1 MNEVFRQHVEHLHG
15 KFEAL
20 MAMDPVTLD
29 RLPKVVPKSGIY
41 LFSEGPTYLYVGRSK
56 RLRDRLRYHSGP
68 AQDAPFAFKLAR
80 EATGNMKA
88 SYSTRGSRKE
98 LLADPVFKT
107 AFQAA
112 KDRIRRMDIRF
123 VEEGDS
129 NRQALLEIY
138 ATICVGAPYNDFDTH

>member
-1 MNEVFRQHVEHLHG
+1 
-15 KFEAL
+15 
-20 MAMDPVTLD
+20 MAMNPVTLA

-41 LFSEGPTYLYVGRSK
+41 LFSEGSTHLYVGRSK
-56 RLRDRLRYHSGP
+56 RLRERLRYHSGP
-68 AQDAPFAFKLAR
+68 AEDAPFAFRLAR
-80 EATGNMKA
+80 EQTGNTKA
-88 SYSTRGSRKE
+88 SYSISGSRKA
-98 LLADPVFKT
+98 LLEEPVFRA

-123 VEEGDS
+123 VEEPDS